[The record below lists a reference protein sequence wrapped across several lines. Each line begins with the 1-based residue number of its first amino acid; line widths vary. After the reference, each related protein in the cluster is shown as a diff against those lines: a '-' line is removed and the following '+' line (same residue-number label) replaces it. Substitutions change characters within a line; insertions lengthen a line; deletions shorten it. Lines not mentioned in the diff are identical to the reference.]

1 MIQERPLD
9 LRQVASFVRVAE
21 LGSFTRA
28 ASALDI
34 AQSALSR
41 HVAQLER
48 RFGTRLLHRTGRGVV
63 LTDEG
68 QRAVRAMRALLESAA
83 QVTSD
88 LAAGRAEPVGTV
100 RLGILASLASVL
112 LTPLLRRV
120 HDRLGRVRMSVREG
134 LSNHI
139 EEWLE
144 QGDVDL
150 AILYAAR
157 PARRASSEL
166 LLTTDLYLL
175 GAPGESITRRESVP
189 VADLGHVPMLLPPL
203 PNPHR
208 ALVEK
213 VFRDRAV
220 SLDVAFELDSIQT
233 MKDLAASGRNF
244 TILPMHA
251 ACREVAAGYLHAA
264 RIVAPSIHRKVILT
278 SSTQGSHSAACRHVE
293 RLVGET
299 VASLVQSGLLPGRR

>member
-112 LTPLLRRV
+112 LTPLC
-120 HDRLGRVRMSVREG
+120 G
-134 LSNHI
+134 
-139 EEWLE
+139 
-144 QGDVDL
+144 
-150 AILYAAR
+150 AC
-157 PARRASSEL
+157 
-166 LLTTDLYLL
+166 TT
-175 GAPGESITRRESVP
+175 
-189 VADLGHVPMLLPPL
+189 
-203 PNPHR
+203 
-208 ALVEK
+208 
-213 VFRDRAV
+213 
-220 SLDVAFELDSIQT
+220 
-233 MKDLAASGRNF
+233 ASGAF
-244 TILPMHA
+244 A
-251 ACREVAAGYLHAA
+251 
-264 RIVAPSIHRKVILT
+264 
-278 SSTQGSHSAACRHVE
+278 
-293 RLVGET
+293 
-299 VASLVQSGLLPGRR
+299 